1 MLFWFGILSY
11 LAISVIASLLDTVAG
26 TITFLVTLVVCL
38 LGFSVLLCL
47 VVRRG
52 NRQERKLEHTSILP
66 SMRARKT
73 RQRYLP

>member
-1 MLFWFGILSY
+1 MIP
-11 LAISVIASLLDTVAG
+11 VIAYILLSETVFLLDTVG
-26 TITFLVTLVVCL
+26 STIAFLVAL
-38 LGFSVLLCL
+38 LGSMMGFGVLLCL